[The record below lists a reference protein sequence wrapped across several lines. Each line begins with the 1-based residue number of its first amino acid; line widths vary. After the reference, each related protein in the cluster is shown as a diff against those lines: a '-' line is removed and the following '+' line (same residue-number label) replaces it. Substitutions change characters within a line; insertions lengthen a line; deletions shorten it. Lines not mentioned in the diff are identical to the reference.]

1 MPKPPRT
8 QKDVAN
14 AFQQAVGTLREAW
27 KSNEKISKARD
38 ATLKRY
44 CLHAPGEP
52 HAENHNWRVLTE
64 EPYFQAPGDE
74 ERINITDSRF
84 SIAHLIKKCPDFIE
98 EFGSEPGRADEP
110 RPAHP
115 SSSDDNST
123 LLIKY
128 MQKEVERLE
137 DENNDLKQ
145 KNETLRIENAALQQQ
160 GQGAEERETD
170 VGLEELRDKV
180 LQRLKKEGEQLATAL
195 KTIRET
201 DAELKGKLQQLHVKY
216 NQDIGS
222 LEKKPWKANGIK
234 EILELWD
241 MVAQLP
247 QQFNVEIFQF
257 KEQQLKEDN
266 KDLSYAYQSVIG
278 RGEKPLNHTMRALE
292 LDLGPQNVKDTRM
305 QAYNYWVQRACDSCK
320 ITGNQLAKQL
330 EEKYPEYNRFVNTLA
345 DFEVR
350 FRAMRKDLAELNLHQ
365 CEKLVEEL
373 VSKDGWVGFL
383 MPVHGLDY
391 TFRLAYRFTKNETAP
406 ELQVRRTT
414 RNAPGKRRKSG
425 QPQSTDT

>member
-8 QKDVAN
+8 PQDVAN

-64 EPYFQAPGDE
+64 EPYFQAPDDE

-98 EFGSEPGRADEP
+98 EFGSEPVRADAP

-115 SSSDDNST
+115 PSSDDNST
-123 LLIKY
+123 LLIKLL
-128 MQKEVERLE
+128 KEKLQGVEN
-137 DENNDLKQ
+137 ENNRLKQ
-145 KNETLRIENAALQQQ
+145 ENETLRNENDALQQQ
-160 GQGAEERETD
+160 GQGAEEPETD
-170 VGLEELRDKV
+170 VGLVELRDKV
-180 LQRLKKEGEQLATAL
+180 QQRLEKEGKQMGTAL
-195 KTIRET
+195 TNIC
-201 DAELKGKLQQLHVKY
+201 DSNAELKGKLQQLRVKY
-216 NQDIGS
+216 NQETNS
-222 LEKKPWKANGIK
+222 LWKKSWKANGIK
-234 EILELWD
+234 EILEDWD
-241 MVAQLP
+241 MVAQLS
-247 QQFNVEIFQF
+247 QQFNDEIQ
-257 KEQQLKEDN
+257 EQLKEDN

-278 RGEKPLNHTMRALE
+278 RGEKRLNLTMRALQ
-292 LDLGPQNVKDTRM
+292 LDLCPQDVKDVRM
-305 QAYNYWVQRACDSCK
+305 DCYNHWLQKACDYCK
-320 ITGNQLAKQL
+320 ITGDRLAEQL

-345 DFEVR
+345 DFDVR
-350 FRAMRKDLAELNLHQ
+350 LWAMREDLAELNLLQ
-365 CEKLVEEL
+365 CGKLVEEL
-373 VSKDGWVGFL
+373 ASKGDWVGFQ
-383 MPVHGLDY
+383 MPVHGPDY

-414 RNAPGKRRKSG
+414 RNSPGKRRKSG
-425 QPQSTDT
+425 

>member
-8 QKDVAN
+8 PQDVAN

-64 EPYFQAPGDE
+64 EPYFQAPDDE

-98 EFGSEPGRADEP
+98 EFGSEPVRADAL

-115 SSSDDNST
+115 PSGDDNNP
-123 LLIKY
+123 LLIKLL
-128 MQKEVERLE
+128 KEKLQGVEN
-137 DENNDLKQ
+137 ENNRLKQ
-145 KNETLRIENAALQQQ
+145 ENETLRNENDALQQQ
-160 GQGAEERETD
+160 GQGAEEPETD
-170 VGLEELRDKV
+170 VGLVELRDKV
-180 LQRLKKEGEQLATAL
+180 QQRLEKEGKQMGTAL
-195 KTIRET
+195 TNIC
-201 DAELKGKLQQLHVKY
+201 DSNAELKGKLQQLHVKY
-216 NQDIGS
+216 NQEMNS
-222 LEKKPWKANGIK
+222 LWKKSWKANGIK
-234 EILELWD
+234 EILEDWD
-241 MVAQLP
+241 MVAQLR
-247 QQFNVEIFQF
+247 QQFNDEIQ
-257 KEQQLKEDN
+257 EQLKEDN

-278 RGEKPLNHTMRALE
+278 RGEKRLNLTMRALQ
-292 LDLGPQNVKDTRM
+292 LDLCPQDVKDVRM
-305 QAYNYWVQRACDSCK
+305 DCYNHWLQKACDYCK
-320 ITGNQLAKQL
+320 ITGDRLAEQL

-345 DFEVR
+345 DFDVR
-350 FRAMRKDLAELNLHQ
+350 LECMREDLAELNLLQ
-365 CEKLVEEL
+365 CGKLVEEL
-373 VSKDGWVGFL
+373 ASKGDWVGFQ
-383 MPVHGLDY
+383 MPVHGPDY

-414 RNAPGKRRKSG
+414 RNSPGKRRKSG

>member
-64 EPYFQAPGDE
+64 EPYFQAPDDE

-180 LQRLKKEGEQLATAL
+180 QQRLEKEGKQMGTAL
-195 KTIRET
+195 TNIC
-201 DAELKGKLQQLHVKY
+201 DSNAELKGKLREQLRVKY
-216 NQDIGS
+216 NQEIGS
-222 LEKKPWKANGIK
+222 LRKKSCKANGIK
-234 EILELWD
+234 EILEHWD
-241 MVAQLP
+241 MVAQLR
-247 QQFNVEIFQF
+247 QQFNDEITQFQ
-257 KEQQLKEDN
+257 EQQLKKRIEAGLN
-266 KDLSYAYQSVIG
+266 VIG

-305 QAYNYWVQRACDSCK
+305 QSYNYWVQRACNFCG
-320 ITGNQLAKQL
+320 ITGDRLAEQL

-345 DFEVR
+345 DFEIR
-350 FRAMRKDLAELNLHQ
+350 LWAMRKDLAELNLHQ

-373 VSKDGWVGFL
+373 ASKDDWVGFL

-414 RNAPGKRRKSG
+414 RNSPGKRRKSG

>member
-180 LQRLKKEGEQLATAL
+180 QQRLEKEGKQMGTAL
-195 KTIRET
+195 TNIC
-201 DAELKGKLQQLHVKY
+201 DSNAELKGKLQQLRVKY
-216 NQDIGS
+216 NQEIGS
-222 LEKKPWKANGIK
+222 FRKKSCKANGIK
-234 EILELWD
+234 EILEHWD
-241 MVAQLP
+241 MVAQLR
-247 QQFNVEIFQF
+247 QQFNDEITQF
-257 KEQQLKEDN
+257 KEQQLKKRTETGLN
-266 KDLSYAYQSVIG
+266 VIG
-278 RGEKPLNHTMRALE
+278 RGEKPLNHTMRALQ
-292 LDLGPQNVKDTRM
+292 LDFCPQDIKDVRM
-305 QAYNYWVQRACDSCK
+305 DCYNHWLQKACDYCK

-345 DFEVR
+345 DFEIR
-350 FRAMRKDLAELNLHQ
+350 LWAMREDLAELNLLQ
-365 CEKLVEEL
+365 CGKLVDEL
-373 VSKDGWVGFL
+373 ASKDGWVSKVQ
-383 MPVHGLDY
+383 MPVHGPDY
-391 TFRLAYRFTKNETAP
+391 KFRLGYCCMKNETAP

-414 RNAPGKRRKSG
+414 RNFPGKRRKSG